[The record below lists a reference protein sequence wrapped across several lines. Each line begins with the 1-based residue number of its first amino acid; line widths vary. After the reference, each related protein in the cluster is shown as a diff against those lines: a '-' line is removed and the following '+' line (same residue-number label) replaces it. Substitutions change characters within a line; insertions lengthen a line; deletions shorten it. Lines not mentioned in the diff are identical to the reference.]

1 MLVRGYDNSK
11 AAGDKKVCPTL
22 KGREGKGRGRNYRAG
37 KVESGDAVTSE
48 IVVVVQHGVEE
59 GKNRVPNYQ
68 IILNIPKCVNCYKD
82 GKKDKHATN
91 HP

>member
-1 MLVRGYDNSK
+1 MGWVGLLVRGYDNSK

-22 KGREGKGRGRNYRAG
+22 KGRGRNYRAG

-59 GKNRVPNYQ
+59 GKNRAPNEAHSPAYHLVSPSGAL
-68 IILNIPKCVNCYKD
+68 I
-82 GKKDKHATN
+82 GG
-91 HP
+91 